1 MSVHPKV
8 AFVGHSEAG
17 SVVASELIKAG
28 FDVVGFD
35 LAVSR
40 SPIAPMAKSLEEAV
54 AGAAVVLSLGPSSA
68 PFRVAES
75 VVPLLAK
82 SALYGDLSA
91 GTPAVKKELAA
102 LFDDGSYADI
112 AVVGQDPV
120 SGEIPALDVAG
131 TGARKL
137 MDLLGPSSLRLEYVS
152 EVPGEATAR
161 RLFRSLLVKG
171 MAGVITDSLW
181 AAESMGLQNWAYQ
194 EILEEFESHS
204 AQTAKRYLLGTAL
217 HVKRRQ
223 IEMMDVVEMLNETGY
238 ESTMIAA
245 IEFTYGRIL
254 HGKKIPF
261 SKAP

>member
-8 AFVGHSEAG
+8 AFLGHSEAG
-17 SVVASELIKAG
+17 SVIAGELIKAG

-35 LAVSR
+35 SAVSK
-40 SPIAPMAKSLEEAV
+40 SPIAPMAESLEEAV

-68 PFRVAES
+68 PSRVAES

-82 SALYGDLSA
+82 AALYGDLST

-102 LFDDGSYADI
+102 LFDDGSYVDI
-112 AVVGQDPV
+112 AGAGQDPV
-120 SGEIPALDVAG
+120 SGEIPALNVSG

-137 MDLLGPSSLRLEYVS
+137 VELLEPSRLRLEYVS

-161 RLFRSLLVKG
+161 RLFRSLLAKG

-181 AAESMGLQNWAYQ
+181 AAENMGLQNWAYR

-204 AQTAKRYLLGTAL
+204 AETAKRYLSGTAL
-217 HVKRRQ
+217 YVKRRQ
-223 IEMMDVVEMLNETGY
+223 IEMMDVVGMLNETGY

-254 HGKKIPF
+254 HGRKIPF

>member
-8 AFVGHSEAG
+8 VFLGHSEAG
-17 SVVASELIKAG
+17 SAIAGELIKAG

-35 LAVSR
+35 SAVSK
-40 SPIAPMAKSLEEAV
+40 SPVAPRAASLEEAV
-54 AGAAVVLSLGPSSA
+54 AGAAVVLSLGPYTA
-68 PFRVAES
+68 PSRVAER
-75 VVPLLAK
+75 VVPLLGKGAH
-82 SALYGDLSA
+82 YGDLST

-102 LFDDGSYADI
+102 LFDDGIYADI
-112 AVVGQDPV
+112 AVAEQDPV
-120 SGEIPALDVAG
+120 AGEIPALDVAG

-137 MDLLGPSSLRLEYVS
+137 IELLKPSGLGLEYVS
-152 EVPGEATAR
+152 EVAGEATAR
-161 RLFRSLLVKG
+161 RLFRSLLAKG

-181 AAESMGLQNWAYQ
+181 AAESLGLQNWAYQ

-204 AQTAKRYLLGTAL
+204 AETAKRYLSGTAL

-223 IEMMDVVEMLNETGY
+223 IEIMDVVGMLNETGY

-261 SKAP
+261 SKAQ